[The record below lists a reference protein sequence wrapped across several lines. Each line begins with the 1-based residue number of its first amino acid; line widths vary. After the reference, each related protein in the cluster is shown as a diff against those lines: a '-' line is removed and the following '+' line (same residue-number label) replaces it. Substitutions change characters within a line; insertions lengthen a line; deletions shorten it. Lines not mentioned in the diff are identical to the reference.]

1 MAGDGKD
8 GDTDANVWYGG
19 QDSFGTRGYRRS
31 RSQHVVHEEDVF
43 AAQTP
48 GPAHGKDT
56 PYILPPLPVLLERLA
71 RIVPVAAHAVDI
83 HRHAEA
89 LRNAAG
95 DVFSLIVT
103 AVEALAQVQG
113 DGNDDIHSGIE
124 PPAASSPPYHAPIS
138 RACRQRP

>member
-95 DVFSLIVT
+95 DVRVRVLYNECD
-103 AVEALAQVQG
+103 ARLPLDGGPYYEWEALKRYC
-113 DGNDDIHSGIE
+113 E
-124 PPAASSPPYHAPIS
+124 RLYE
-138 RACRQRP
+138 